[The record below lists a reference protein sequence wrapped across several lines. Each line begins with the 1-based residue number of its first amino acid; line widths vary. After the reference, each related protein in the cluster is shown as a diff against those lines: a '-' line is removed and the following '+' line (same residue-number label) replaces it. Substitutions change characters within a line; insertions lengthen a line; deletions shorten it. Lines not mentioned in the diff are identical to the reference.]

1 MSRRITGNARRLR
14 VRGDAAGGC
23 ALRCDQVRPV
33 RADHLCAVD
42 RILMLALRR
51 RPRATRQG
59 LARPRPPDY
68 VASYPSG
75 FVEQSGEHG
84 MVTAEFAVVLPAVV
98 LVLALSLGALG
109 LALDQ
114 IRCVDAARAGAR
126 AASRGDSD
134 GAAIL
139 VTRRAAPS
147 EALVSMAA
155 SGDLVRVS
163 VVSRPRVAG
172 CLFPAWLR
180 ASSTASAVREPSDPQ
195 Q

>member
-1 MSRRITGNARRLR
+1 
-14 VRGDAAGGC
+14 
-23 ALRCDQVRPV
+23 
-33 RADHLCAVD
+33 
-42 RILMLALRR
+42 MLALRR
-51 RPRATRQG
+51 RSRAVCQGRTRS
-59 LARPRPPDY
+59 RPLNK
-68 VASYPSG
+68 VASCPSG
-75 FVEQSGEHG
+75 YGERFGEHG

-134 GAAIL
+134 GAVIL
-139 VTRRAAPS
+139 VTRRAAPA
-147 EALVSMAA
+147 EALVSMAR

-172 CLFPAWLR
+172 SLLPSWLR
-180 ASSTASAVREPSDPQ
+180 ASSAASAAREPSGPQ
-195 Q
+195 

>member
-1 MSRRITGNARRLR
+1 
-14 VRGDAAGGC
+14 
-23 ALRCDQVRPV
+23 
-33 RADHLCAVD
+33 
-42 RILMLALRR
+42 MLALRR
-51 RPRATRQG
+51 RSRAVCQSLTK
-59 LARPRPPDY
+59 PRPLNH
-68 VASYPSG
+68 VASCPSG
-75 FVEQSGEHG
+75 LGERFGERFGEHG

-134 GAAIL
+134 GAVIL
-139 VTRRAAPS
+139 VTRCAAPA
-147 EALVSMAA
+147 EALVSMAM

-172 CLFPAWLR
+172 NLLPSWLR
-180 ASSTASAVREPSDPQ
+180 ASSTASAARELSDPQ
-195 Q
+195 